1 MSNNQSSYLGQVVS
15 TIIATGAV
23 AGFAMTGELQRDI
36 GKDWSEYY
44 NKYFRMSY
52 AADGLAF
59 LGFVCAFIS
68 SVVSSYA
75 LPKRI

>member
-1 MSNNQSSYLGQVVS
+1 
-15 TIIATGAV
+15 
-23 AGFAMTGELQRDI
+23 MTGELQRDI
-36 GKDWSEYY
+36 GKDWSDYY
-44 NKYFRMSY
+44 NKYFRMSQ